1 MIARL
6 TVWRRLTLTS
16 YFLLILHITFW
27 FFVADPPAN
36 KSSAFLSVLYVLI
49 LLWPWQQLVTNNPR
63 VYMWSS
69 YLVLLYFTHAVVET
83 YANNE
88 ARVYAF
94 IELALTII
102 YFVSSTFCYRYSRQ
116 LSKQKNPADIV

>member
-1 MIARL
+1 MITRL
-6 TVWRRLTLTS
+6 AVWRQLTLTS

-27 FFVADPPAN
+27 FFVADPPVN
-36 KSSAFLSVLYVLI
+36 KSYALLSVIYLLV

-69 YLVLLYFTHAVVET
+69 YLILLYFTHAVVET

-88 ARVYAF
+88 ARGYAF
-94 IELALTII
+94 IELVLSII
-102 YFVSSTFCYRYSRQ
+102 YFVSSTFCYRYSRH
-116 LSKQKNPADIV
+116 LTKQQNPADIV